1 MKNNF
6 FKISNRRI
14 GPDFEPLVI
23 AEIGINHDGSIEKAI
38 KIVDSAINNGAE
50 VIKHQTHVVE
60 DEMSEDA
67 KKIIPANS
75 NLPIFEIIKNAALN
89 AEDEYKLMNYI
100 KSKKK
105 IFISTPF
112 SRKAV
117 DRLEKFKVPAFK
129 IGSGE
134 CNNYLLIEYIA
145 KKENR

>member
-1 MKNNF
+1 MRCQK
-6 FKISNRRI
+6 RR
-14 GPDFEPLVI
+14 
-23 AEIGINHDGSIEKAI
+23 
-38 KIVDSAINNGAE
+38 
-50 VIKHQTHVVE
+50 
-60 DEMSEDA
+60 

-117 DRLEKFKVPAFK
+117 DRLEKF
-129 IGSGE
+129 
-134 CNNYLLIEYIA
+134 
-145 KKENR
+145 